1 MADLIV
7 VGYED
12 DGVDDNFMRELGSA
26 LETGTSAIFVLVRQA
41 TPDKV
46 LEEVSK
52 FGGKVLRTSLLQRS
66 RSPVTAS
73 SLGQGCYSLS
83 RYKFGMSIYY

>member
-46 LEEVSK
+46 L
-52 FGGKVLRTSLLQRS
+52 
-66 RSPVTAS
+66 A
-73 SLGQGCYSLS
+73 
-83 RYKFGMSIYY
+83 